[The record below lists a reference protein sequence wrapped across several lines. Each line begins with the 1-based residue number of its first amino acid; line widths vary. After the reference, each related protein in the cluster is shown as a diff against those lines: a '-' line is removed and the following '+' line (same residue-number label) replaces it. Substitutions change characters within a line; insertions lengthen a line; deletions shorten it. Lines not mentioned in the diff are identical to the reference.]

1 MNLVD
6 KQFMMFKFFLSMNGI
21 FLNNDK
27 EENVRKAFIMS
38 HNENIN
44 YNIMSDA
51 YFLEVLNRSINDS
64 ETIQYLY
71 ALQHQPHHVA

>member
-6 KQFMMFKFFLSMNGI
+6 KQFIMFKFFLSMNGI
-21 FLNNDK
+21 FLNNDR

-51 YFLEVLNRSINDS
+51 YFLEVINRSIDDG
-64 ETIQYLY
+64 ETIQKNLY
-71 ALQHQPHHVA
+71 DNN

>member
-6 KQFMMFKFFLSMNGI
+6 KQFIMFKFFLSMNGI
-21 FLNNDK
+21 FLNNDR

-51 YFLEVLNRSINDS
+51 YFLEVLNRSIDDIEKIEKN
-64 ETIQYLY
+64 LY
-71 ALQHQPHHVA
+71 DNNK

>member
-6 KQFMMFKFFLSMNGI
+6 KQFIMFKFFLSMNGI
-21 FLNNDK
+21 FLNNDR

-44 YNIMSDA
+44 YNIKSDT
-51 YFLEVLNRSINDS
+51 YFLEVINRSIDDG
-64 ETIQYLY
+64 ETIQKNLY
-71 ALQHQPHHVA
+71 DNN

>member
-44 YNIMSDA
+44 YNIMTDA
-51 YFLEVLNRSINDS
+51 YFIEVLNRSINDS
-64 ETIQYLY
+64 EIIQKDLMINN
-71 ALQHQPHHVA
+71 

>member
-6 KQFMMFKFFLSMNGI
+6 KQFIMFKFFLSMNGI
-21 FLNNDK
+21 FLNNDR

-51 YFLEVLNRSINDS
+51 YFLEVINRSINDG
-64 ETIQYLY
+64 ETIQKNLY
-71 ALQHQPHHVA
+71 DNN

>member
-6 KQFMMFKFFLSMNGI
+6 KQFIMFKFFLSMNGV
-21 FLNNDK
+21 FLNNDM

-51 YFLEVLNRSINDS
+51 YFIEVLNRSINDS
-64 ETIQYLY
+64 EIVQKDLY
-71 ALQHQPHHVA
+71 DNDK

>member
-6 KQFMMFKFFLSMNGI
+6 KQFIMFKFFLSMNGI
-21 FLNNDK
+21 FLNNDR

-51 YFLEVLNRSINDS
+51 YFLEVINRYIDDG
-64 ETIQYLY
+64 ETIQKNLY
-71 ALQHQPHHVA
+71 DNN

>member
-44 YNIMSDA
+44 YNIMTDA

-64 ETIQYLY
+64 EIIQKDLMINN
-71 ALQHQPHHVA
+71 

>member
-6 KQFMMFKFFLSMNGI
+6 KQFIMFKFFLSMNGV
-21 FLNNDK
+21 FLNNDM

-51 YFLEVLNRSINDS
+51 YFIEVLNRSINDS
-64 ETIQYLY
+64 EIVQKDMINN
-71 ALQHQPHHVA
+71 

>member
-6 KQFMMFKFFLSMNGI
+6 KQFIMFKFFLSMNGV
-21 FLNNDK
+21 FLNNDM

-64 ETIQYLY
+64 EIVQKDMINN
-71 ALQHQPHHVA
+71 